1 MNLCPW
7 ESAQYFVYSSNIPT
21 LFFYSHIPAMFI
33 SVFLGLLVFYKSE
46 KSKLSKILLF
56 ISGAFFLWCFFD
68 LILWATNR
76 PDIVMFFWSLQVLIE
91 PIIFIASFYLI
102 YFFVRQKDMSF
113 HNSMKLLI
121 FISPIVLFLPTNLN
135 LIGVDS
141 FDCTAIEGP
150 VAQYFS
156 YIIES
161 FFII

>member
-141 FDCTAIEGP
+141 FDCTDRKS
-150 VAQYFS
+150 VV
-156 YIIES
+156 
-161 FFII
+161 